1 MRRHPLSTTI
11 KFQKLHDEVQLPEY
25 KTELAAGMD
34 LHAWLP
40 DGKIVPTGFQMEM
53 DGGYQLLVMDTW
65 LGPSVEAFRQ
75 EEKGLESSDP
85 KAIDPQFESC
95 HFTP

>member
-11 KFQKLHDEVQLPEY
+11 KFQKLHDEVELPEY

-40 DGKIVPTGFQMEM
+40 DGKIEMGLQVSVDLGYGIDMASTWMGPTVALMTIVPE
-53 DGGYQLLVMDTW
+53 VRV
-65 LGPSVEAFRQ
+65 SVEVF
-75 EEKGLESSDP
+75 
-85 KAIDPQFESC
+85 
-95 HFTP
+95 